1 MLFECAGA
9 ADGGVQHCCAG
20 LEAELLRHVRAGAE
34 QCHHERL
41 PTQGKDTH
49 IRLLRRRCN
58 IKRLIT
64 KSQRRVMN
72 Q

>member
-41 PTQGKDTH
+41 PTQGEDTH
-49 IRLLRRRCN
+49 TF
-58 IKRLIT
+58 IKSGAGVTL
-64 KSQRRVMN
+64 SA
-72 Q
+72 